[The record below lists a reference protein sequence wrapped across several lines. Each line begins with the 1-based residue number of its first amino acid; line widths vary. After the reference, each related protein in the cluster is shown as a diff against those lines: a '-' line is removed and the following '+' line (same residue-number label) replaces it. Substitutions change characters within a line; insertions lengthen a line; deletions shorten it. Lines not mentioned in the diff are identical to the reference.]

1 MLGGFQTDWAV
12 FPVALSFDFVR
23 NEAPV
28 RPQIPAKAGIGGG
41 EDEAVSAEV
50 LFLSP
55 WTPAC
60 AGVSGREESSSP
72 LSSRNLRQQISGT
85 QFRLAPPHLGP
96 G

>member
-60 AGVSGREESSSP
+60 AGVSGREGDGRGSGLTWRRP
-72 LSSRNLRQQISGT
+72 LPCGAN
-85 QFRLAPPHLGP
+85 APSLGDEA